1 MNTIETLRRS
11 AGIAACVFAGTAV
24 LAGAFGAHALRDR
37 LGPEAMAIWHTAVD
51 YQFWHALALLGIAS
65 LAQSEDP
72 SLRWALRSFVA
83 GIVLFSGSLYAL
95 AFGAPRL
102 TGLLTPV
109 GGLAFV
115 AGWVCLFRFFV
126 RSQTR

>member
-1 MNTIETLRRS
+1 MNTIDTLRRS

-51 YQFWHALALLGIAS
+51 YQFWHAFALLGIAS
-65 LAQSEDP
+65 LTQSDDRA
-72 SLRWALRSFVA
+72 LRWALRSFVA
-83 GIVLFSGSLYAL
+83 GILLFSGSLYAL

-102 TGLLTPV
+102 IGLLTPV

-115 AGWVCLFRFFV
+115 TGWVCLFRFFV

>member
-1 MNTIETLRRS
+1 MNTTDTLPRS

-37 LGPEAMAIWHTAVD
+37 LGPEAMSIWHTAVE
-51 YQFWHALALLGIAS
+51 YQFWHALALFGISS
-65 LAQSEDP
+65 LAQSEDRG
-72 SLRWALRSFVA
+72 LRWALRSFVA
-83 GIVLFSGSLYAL
+83 GILLFSGSLYAIAL
-95 AFGAPRL
+95 GAPRL
-102 TGLLTPV
+102 IGLLTPV

-115 AGWVCLFRFFV
+115 AGWVCLARFFV